1 MSRRLTSNVHV
12 TLGARAVLPWF
23 VLAATVWTG
32 SLLVDRVSAFYS
44 ELVLL
49 TLGPL
54 MPAAGLGFSYSPL
67 LDAEYELVVASPY
80 PTLRLL
86 LLRAVVFLA
95 ATAAALLLI
104 GEGLGRP
111 GLGARVLVCATAV
124 LAVGLAA
131 STILAPPLAAAFV
144 AAAWLA
150 VVMLV
155 LGMGE
160 LRDPTDSTG
169 MAVAAATAVLAAA
182 VLGGRRR
189 VLSTDWR
196 YS

>member
-1 MSRRLTSNVHV
+1 MTRRLTCEVHV
-12 TLGARAVLPWF
+12 TLRARAVLPWF
-23 VLAATVWTG
+23 VLAAILCTG
-32 SLLVDRVSAFYS
+32 TLLVDRVSTFYS
-44 ELVLL
+44 ELVLV

-54 MPAAGLGFSYSPL
+54 LPVAGLGFSYSPL
-67 LDAEYELVVASPY
+67 LDADYELVVASPY

-86 LLRAVVFLA
+86 LVRAVVYLA
-95 ATAAALLLI
+95 ATAAALVLC

-124 LAVGLAA
+124 LAVGLAV

-150 VVMLV
+150 VVTLV

-160 LRDPTDSTG
+160 LHDPTDTTG
-169 MAVAAATAVLAAA
+169 MAVAAVAAVLSAA
-182 VLGGRRR
+182 VLGARRR